1 MAVHEIKHPL
11 VKHKIGLLRQKDIK
25 VNHFRTIVSE
35 IGVLLTYEAT
45 RNLVTQTQT
54 IDTWAGQTDVQKI
67 NSQNISVVPIL
78 RAGLGMLDGV
88 LEMIPGAGVS
98 VVGFAR
104 NEKTLE
110 AEAYYEKLVKD
121 IQNKEVL
128 VVDPMLATGGTL
140 DATLNLLK
148 AVGCKKIQGIFLVA
162 APEGLARIE
171 NKHPDVNIYVAAID
185 DHLNDQGYILPGLG
199 DAGDKIFGTI

>member
-1 MAVHEIKHPL
+1 MAVHEITHPL
-11 VKHKIGLLRQKDIK
+11 VQHKIGLLRHKDIA
-25 VNHFRTIVSE
+25 VQDFRTIVSE

-45 RNLVTQTQT
+45 RHLSIKKRT
-54 IDTWAGQTDVQKI
+54 IQTWAGETEVEKI
-67 NSQNISVVPIL
+67 SNSQISVVPIL

-88 LEMIPGAGVS
+88 LKMLPGAGVS

-104 NEKTLE
+104 NEETLE
-110 AEAYYEKLVKD
+110 AEAYYEKLVTN
-121 IQNKEVL
+121 IQDREVI

-140 DATLNLLK
+140 DATLDLLK
-148 AVGCKKIQGIFLVA
+148 QAGCKKITGIFLVA

-171 NKHPDVNIYVAAID
+171 DKHPDVDIYVAAID

-199 DAGDKIFGTI
+199 DAGDKIFGTL